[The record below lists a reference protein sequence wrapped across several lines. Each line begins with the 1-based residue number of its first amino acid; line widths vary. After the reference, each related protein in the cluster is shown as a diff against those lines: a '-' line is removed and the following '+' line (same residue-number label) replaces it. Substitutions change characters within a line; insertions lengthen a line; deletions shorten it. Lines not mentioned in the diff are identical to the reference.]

1 MFVSDEIVSVSRI
14 PIVVTVNDD
23 IELNGELTRHLSP
36 LTIKKI
42 VSNLPLSQLINNYQ
56 NKFVYIKSG
65 INGGLEKPQ
74 NKFNKGDIAYLPISD
89 CIYIFLTDHIHNSQ
103 LNRIGSITDS
113 INELT
118 KTKPGDILN
127 IQRV

>member
-1 MFVSDEIVSVSRI
+1 MSDEIVSVSRI

-42 VSNLPLSQLINNYQ
+42 VGNLPLSQLINNYQ